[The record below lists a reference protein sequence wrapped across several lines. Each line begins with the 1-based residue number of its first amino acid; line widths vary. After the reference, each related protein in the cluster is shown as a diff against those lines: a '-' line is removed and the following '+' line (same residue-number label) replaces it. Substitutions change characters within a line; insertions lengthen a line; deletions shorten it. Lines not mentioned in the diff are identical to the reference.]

1 MKKMKVRWLD
11 EPAKHDYP
19 AALAYLNLVLPPP
32 DAQRAVKKLK
42 RAKMTVFAAK
52 DIFRAAEVP
61 MLDPDDSDVQKCRS
75 QIRRKQPISPVLLCR
90 DARLGKVIIADGYH
104 RLCAVYT
111 FHESA
116 DIPCKII

>member
-1 MKKMKVRWLD
+1 MKKTKVRWLD

-19 AALAYLNLVLPPP
+19 AALAYLNLVLLPP
-32 DAQRAVKKLK
+32 DAQKAVKKLK

-61 MLDPDDSDVQKCRS
+61 MLAPDDGDVQKCRS
-75 QIRRKQPISPVLLCR
+75 QIKRKQPISPVLLCR
-90 DARLGKVIIADGYH
+90 DPRLGKVIIADGYH
-104 RLCAVYT
+104 RLCAVYI
-111 FHESA
+111 FDESA